1 MSKAPAYDDSDDML
15 YHVASATLT
24 SQAPKSLKLGPHTV
38 TINFQLSIFHLNQEV
53 NGIWNP
59 NTMTIS
65 LNSQLASKEATT
77 TIFLHELLHAIYW
90 FFGLKEKSKEERV
103 VDNLSTGLAMV
114 YKDNPKLVAWINE
127 GLR

>member
-1 MSKAPAYDDSDDML
+1 
-15 YHVASATLT
+15 
-24 SQAPKSLKLGPHTV
+24 
-38 TINFQLSIFHLNQEV
+38 
-53 NGIWNP
+53 
-59 NTMTIS
+59 MTIS